1 MQMLIYY
8 RLLKLRQSFMPKRM
22 VRGRYQNVRRAIDT
36 VDRRVNRT
44 TDRKDFLHYIL
55 TANDEKGMS
64 RAEIDVIA
72 FSLSTAG
79 SESTATLLTEATF
92 YLFTN
97 RHIYATLVKE
107 IRSIFKSEMEITI
120 GSTNDLEIQK

>member
-8 RLLKLRQSFMPKRM
+8 RLLKLRQLFMPKRM
-22 VRGRYQNVRRAIDT
+22 VGARYKNVRRAMDT

-55 TANDEKGMS
+55 AANDEKGMS
-64 RAEIDVIA
+64 RAEIDVNA

-92 YLFTN
+92 YLLTN
-97 RHIYATLVKE
+97 RPYLRHSCQRETKHLQVRNGDYHRKY
-107 IRSIFKSEMEITI
+107 
-120 GSTNDLEIQK
+120 Q